1 MRPRML
7 KDLRL
12 KCIIYQK
19 VNVIINGKKNYD
31 EPIDSDIK
39 LYEKNRKLTTGQR
52 EDYSTECLLDYEYIK
67 KLS

>member
-12 KCIIYQK
+12 KCIIYKK

-39 LYEKNRKLTTGQR
+39 LYEKNRKLTTGQH

>member
-12 KCIIYQK
+12 KCIIYKK